1 MAKIFP
7 GHGGSNRN
15 TQLKTAT
22 KRIEPERGGK
32 LPLLAIVRELNR
44 DTRRIKEANALP
56 ELGIKILGLD
66 PSVRYRQ
73 ITIVNNGVR
82 PNESYT
88 ALVPDD
94 LTQGLSLG
102 AMVMAELRGL
112 VAGDFAVWVVADINL
127 L

>member
-22 KRIEPERGGK
+22 KRIEPERGRK

-94 LTQGLSLG
+94 LTRGLSLG

-112 VAGDFAVWVVADINL
+112 VAGDFAIWVVADINL